1 MPWDSGKMGDTPLRG
16 RIQAALSLPTTGPSI
31 RRYFVNT
38 IFDATFVML
47 GVIIG
52 SAFSENPNI
61 HIITVTIITSAV
73 ALGISTG
80 VSVFEAESME
90 QRIRLGEIEKALL
103 RSLEDTHIGRSSRTS
118 IYLIAGL
125 NLLAP
130 ITAGILIV
138 APFLMFSGDIVMAAW
153 TAVAL
158 ALLVLFTT
166 GYFMGKQ
173 GKRNP
178 WVQGGR
184 MAVVGAVAFV
194 VCYLIQTLV

>member
-1 MPWDSGKMGDTPLRG
+1 MGDSPLKS
-16 RIQAALSLPTTGPSI
+16 RIQAALSLPATVPSI

-47 GVIIG
+47 GVILG

-90 QRIRLGEIEKALL
+90 QRIRMGEIEKALL
-103 RSLEDTHIGRSSRTS
+103 RSLEDTHLGRSSRTS

-138 APFLMFSGDIVMAAW
+138 APFLLFPGDIVMAAW
-153 TAVAL
+153 TAVVL

-166 GYFMGKQ
+166 GYFMGRL

-178 WVQGGR
+178 LVQGGR

>member
-1 MPWDSGKMGDTPLRG
+1 MADIPLRS
-16 RIQAALSLPTTGPSI
+16 RVQAALSLPTTGPAI

-47 GVIIG
+47 GVILG
-52 SAFSENPNI
+52 SAFSPNPNM

-90 QRIRLGEIEKALL
+90 QRIRMGQIERALL
-103 RSLEDTHIGRSSRTS
+103 RSLEDTHLGRSSRTS

-130 ITAGILIV
+130 LIAGIVIV
-138 APFLMFSGDIVMAAW
+138 TPFLLFPGDVVMAAL
-153 TAVAL
+153 TAVVL
-158 ALLVLFTT
+158 ALLVLFGT
-166 GYFMGKQ
+166 GFFMGRL

-184 MAVVGAVAFV
+184 MAVVGAIAFV